1 MQEITL
7 AEDNQWKSC
16 CLTVDRAMC
25 MYAVQFSL
33 ALCVL
38 SFSGVMLALSAGN
51 CEKSSPYFSL
61 ISFVIGSFLPRT
73 GVGQNDQLQRRWKSW
88 RSTFFLQSIKN
99 ASINRFWK
107 YFSSSERGPSLS
119 KTYVRFKGLLIVVKR
134 CASIIR
140 SNKTSGSIIF
150 FL

>member
-1 MQEITL
+1 MQEISI

-16 CLTVDRAMC
+16 CLTVDRVMC

-38 SFSGVMLALSAGN
+38 SFSGIMLALSAGN

-61 ISFVIGSFLPRT
+61 VSFVVGAFIPR
-73 GVGQNDQLQRRWKSW
+73 GGAGQNDHLQRRWKSW

-99 ASINRFWK
+99 ASINRSIK
-107 YFSSSERGPSLS
+107 YLSSSERGPSLS
-119 KTYVRFKGLLIVVKR
+119 KTYVRFKGPLNVAKR
-134 CASIIR
+134 WASIIR